1 MQFSSTFVNSEMEE
15 DKNPYLF
22 DGSLANEH
30 KCSTFDLETQL
41 LPPK

>member
-1 MQFSSTFVNSEMEE
+1 MQFSSTSVNSEMEE
-15 DKNPYLF
+15 EKNPYLF
-22 DGSLANEH
+22 DGSLANER